1 MRILKVL
8 AVSLPLSLA
17 LTSAAFAGYDGWV
30 AGGMGIYSATSM
42 SAAEAKDMA
51 TLKCSAAEGVACSGA
66 FALSAGSA
74 VVSASCAKGDMS
86 GYVVGQTM
94 SAVEKLI
101 EASAFTMDDCAMMDA
116 MMDDAAM

>member
-8 AVSLPLSLA
+8 AVSLPLSIA
-17 LTSAAFAGYDGWV
+17 LTGAAFAGYDGWV

-86 GYVVGQTM
+86 GYVVGQSE
-94 SAVEKLI
+94 SAVGKLI
-101 EASAFTMDDCAMMDA
+101 ESSAFSINDCTMMDA
-116 MMDDAAM
+116 MMDAAAM